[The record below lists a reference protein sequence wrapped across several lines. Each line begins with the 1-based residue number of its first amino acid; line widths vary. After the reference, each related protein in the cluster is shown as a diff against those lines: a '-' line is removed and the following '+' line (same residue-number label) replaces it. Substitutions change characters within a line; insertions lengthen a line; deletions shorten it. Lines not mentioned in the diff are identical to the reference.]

1 MSNHPRAPCFTE
13 VSLNK
18 FLRITAN
25 LRYLAMLENR
35 QMRHLFIVLL
45 LLGGWTACTSTQED
59 TLTGVAASVSEVE
72 RPAYALALHGGA
84 GVIKRAN
91 MTKAYEAEVREVLA
105 KALVIG
111 EDVLKAG
118 QPAEQAVI
126 AVISYLE
133 DMPQFN
139 AGKGAVF
146 TYEGTNE
153 LDASI
158 MRGKDL
164 SAGAVSGVTGVK
176 HPIQLAEKVM
186 DESVHVML
194 SGEGAQ
200 TFAKEHGLAIVDP
213 SYFRTERRYDS
224 WKKARAKADAKP
236 QMSENGKFGT
246 VGCVA
251 MDKQGHLAAG
261 TSTGGM
267 TLKRWGRIGDAP
279 IIGAGT
285 YADDRSCAVSATG
298 HGEYFIRYAVAH
310 DVSARMLY
318 GNKTLEEAGDEVIYA
333 ELKKAGGDGGI
344 ITVDKNGKIHM
355 PFNTAG
361 MYRGFVTPSKRGVA
375 IFDDENL

>member
-1 MSNHPRAPCFTE
+1 MRIILPFLIA
-13 VSLNK
+13 VSL
-18 FLRITAN
+18 L
-25 LRYLAMLENR
+25 
-35 QMRHLFIVLL
+35 VS
-45 LLGGWTACTSTQED
+45 CTSTSD
-59 TLTGVAASVSEVE
+59 NASDSKSTMDSVPKKPLE
-72 RPAYALALHGGA
+72 YGLAIHGGA
-84 GVIKRAN
+84 GVIRREN
-91 MTKAYEAEVREVLA
+91 MTEAYEAEVREVLA
-105 KALVIG
+105 KALELG
-111 EDVLKAG
+111 ENTLKAG
-118 QPAEQAVI
+118 MPAEQAVI
-126 AVISYLE
+126 TVISYLE
-133 DMPQFN
+133 DAPQFN

-176 HPIQLAEKVM
+176 HPIQLAQKVM

-200 TFAKEHGLAIVDP
+200 TFAKEQGLEIVDP
-213 SYFRTERRYDS
+213 SYFYTDRRYES
-224 WKKARAKADAKP
+224 WKKARARADAKP

-251 MDKQGHLAAG
+251 LDKDGHLAAG

-279 IIGAGT
+279 VIGAGT

-310 DVSARMLY
+310 DIAARMLH
-318 GNKTLEEAGDEVIYA
+318 GGKSLVDAGDDVIRE
-333 ELKKAGGDGGI
+333 ELKKAGGDGGVI
-344 ITVDKNGKIHM
+344 SIDKTGTIHM
-355 PFNTAG
+355 PFNTPG
-361 MYRGFVTPSKRGVA
+361 MYRGFVTPTDRGVA
-375 IFDDENL
+375 IFDDETF

>member
-1 MSNHPRAPCFTE
+1 MKYLLFLLISVTALWACNSVETE
-13 VSLNK
+13 VSPEAQ
-18 FLRITAN
+18 T
-25 LRYLAMLENR
+25 
-35 QMRHLFIVLL
+35 
-45 LLGGWTACTSTQED
+45 TSNET
-59 TLTGVAASVSEVE
+59 TE
-72 RPAYALALHGGA
+72 RLDYALAIHGGA

-91 MTKAYEAEVREVLA
+91 MTEEYEAEVREVLA
-105 KALVIG
+105 KALEIG
-111 EDVLKAG
+111 EATLKAG
-118 QPAEQAVI
+118 QPAELAVI

-164 SAGAVSGVTGVK
+164 SAGAISGVTGVK
-176 HPIQLAEKVM
+176 HPIQLAQKVM

-194 SGEGAQ
+194 SGAGAQ
-200 TFAKEHGLAIVDP
+200 TFAKEQGLEIVDP
-213 SYFRTERRYDS
+213 SYFHTDRRYES

-236 QMSENGKFGT
+236 QLSDENGKFGT

-251 MDKQGHLAAG
+251 MDQEGHLAAG

-279 IIGAGT
+279 VIGAGT
-285 YADDRSCAVSATG
+285 YADDRTCAVSATG
-298 HGEYFIRYAVAH
+298 HGEFFIRYAVAH
-310 DVSARMLY
+310 DVSARMLH
-318 GNKTLEEAGDEVIYA
+318 GNKTLAEAGDAVIQG
-333 ELKKAGGDGGI
+333 ELKKVGGDGGI
-344 ITVDKNGKIHM
+344 ISVDRTGKIHM

-361 MYRGFVTPSKRGVA
+361 MYRGFVTPTNRGVA
-375 IFDDENL
+375 IFDDETF

>member
-1 MSNHPRAPCFTE
+1 VLSTFHDSFTKI
-13 VSLNK
+13 L
-18 FLRITAN
+18 T
-25 LRYLAMLENR
+25 MLKY
-35 QMRHLFIVLL
+35 LL
-45 LLGGWTACTSTQED
+45 LL
-59 TLTGVAASVSEVE
+59 LLVISVLFGCDSGDPNLSETEVE
-72 RPAYALALHGGA
+72 TATEQLEYALAIHGGA
-84 GVIKRAN
+84 GVIKREN
-91 MTKAYEAEVREVLA
+91 MTPEYEAEVRQVLA
-105 KALVIG
+105 KALAIG
-111 EDVLKAG
+111 EKTLKAG

-176 HPIQLAEKVM
+176 HPIQLAQKVM

-194 SGEGAQ
+194 SGNGAQ
-200 TFAKEHGLAIVDP
+200 VFAKEQGLEIVDP
-213 SYFRTERRYDS
+213 SYFHTDRRYES
-224 WKKARAKADAKP
+224 WKKARARADAKP
-236 QMSENGKFGT
+236 QLSENGKFGT

-251 MDKQGHLAAG
+251 LDKAGNLSAG

-279 IIGAGT
+279 VIGAGT
-285 YADDRSCAVSATG
+285 YADNRSCAISATG

-310 DVSARMLY
+310 DVAARMLH
-318 GNKTLEEAGDEVIYA
+318 GNKTLVEAGDEVIQQ

-344 ITVDKNGKIHM
+344 ISVDRTGNIHM
-355 PFNTAG
+355 PFNTVG
-361 MYRGFVTPSKRGVA
+361 MYRGFVTPTSRGVA
-375 IFDDENL
+375 IFDDETL

>member
-1 MSNHPRAPCFTE
+1 
-13 VSLNK
+13 
-18 FLRITAN
+18 
-25 LRYLAMLENR
+25 
-35 QMRHLFIVLL
+35 MRHVLTVLL
-45 LLGGWTACTSTQED
+45 LLVVIAACTAVKEDST
-59 TLTGVAASVSEVE
+59 AAVKTSAILEPA

-91 MTKAYEAEVREVLA
+91 MTEAYEAEVREVLA
-105 KALVIG
+105 KALEIG
-111 EDVLKAG
+111 EEALIDG

-164 SAGAVSGVTGVK
+164 SAGAVSGITEVK
-176 HPIQLAEKVM
+176 HPIQLAQKVM

-194 SGEGAQ
+194 SGKGAL
-200 TFAKEHGLAIVDP
+200 TFAKEQGLEIVDP
-213 SYFRTERRYDS
+213 SYFYTERRHQS
-224 WKKARAKADAKP
+224 WEKARAKADAKP
-236 QMSENGKFGT
+236 QLSENGKFGT

-251 MDKQGHLAAG
+251 MDKEGHLAAG

-298 HGEYFIRYAVAH
+298 HGEFFIRYAVAH
-310 DVSARMLY
+310 DVAARMLY
-318 GNKTLEEAGDEVIYA
+318 GDKTLEEAGNEVIYA
-333 ELKKAGGDGGI
+333 ELKQAGGDGGI
-344 ITVDKNGKIHM
+344 ISVDRTGKIHM
-355 PFNTAG
+355 PFNTSG
-361 MYRGFVTPSKRGVA
+361 MYRGFVTPKNRGVA
-375 IFDDENL
+375 IFDDEDL